1 MSILST
7 SLSRI
12 KESPTIAITQK
23 ARLLKESG
31 KEVIALAS
39 GEPDFDTP
47 DNIKAA
53 AIKAIKEGQTKYTA
67 VDGTPEL
74 KKAIVNK
81 FKRENNLIFD
91 VDNITVGTGGKQVI
105 YNCILATINPGD
117 EVIIPAPYWVS
128 YPDIVLLAGGTPK
141 FVECDEQ
148 SDFKIS
154 AEQLEKLITN
164 KTKWFILN
172 SPANPTG
179 MCYSRSELTELVK
192 VLKKHKHVNILTDDI
207 YEHIIYHDVKS
218 ANDPKFVNILEID
231 NSLKDRTIVINGV
244 SKAYAMT
251 GWRIGYA
258 AGSKELI
265 KAMQKIQSQSTTNPS
280 SISQAAAIKA
290 IKEGQTKYTA
300 VDGTPELKKAI
311 VNKFKRENNLSFDV
325 ENITVGTG
333 GKQVIYNCILATIN
347 PGDEVIIPAPYW
359 VSYPD
364 IVLLAGGTPKFV
376 ECDEQSDFKIS
387 AEQLEK
393 LITNKTK
400 WFILNSPA
408 NPTGMC
414 YSRSELT
421 ELVKVLKKHK
431 HVNILTDDIY
441 EHIIYQDVKSAND
454 PKFVNILEI
463 DNALKDRT
471 IVINGVSKAYAMTGW
486 RIGYAAG
493 PKELIKGIQK
503 IQSQSTTNP
512 SSISQAA
519 AVEAL
524 NGDQSFI
531 NTRALEFKKR
541 RDFVVHALNNINGLT
556 CVNPQGAFYVFPN
569 CKKTMNKKTSSG
581 KIIKND
587 TDFATYLLE
596 ETGVAIVQ
604 GSAFGLEG
612 YFRISYATSM
622 QILEK
627 AVIKIKSF
635 CESLK

>member
-81 FKRENNLIFD
+81 FKKENNLSFD

-105 YNCILATINPGD
+105 YNCILATINSGD

-128 YPDIVLLAGGTPK
+128 YPDMVLLAGGNPK

-154 AEQLEKLITN
+154 ADQLDKNITT

-172 SPANPTG
+172 SPGNPTG
-179 MCYSRSELTELVK
+179 MCYSRLELTELVK
-192 VLKKHKHVNILTDDI
+192 VLKKHKHVNIL
-207 YEHIIYHDVKS
+207 
-218 ANDPKFVNILEID
+218 EID
-231 NSLKDRTIVINGV
+231 NSLSDRT
-244 SKAYAMT
+244 
-251 GWRIGYA
+251 
-258 AGSKELI
+258 
-265 KAMQKIQSQSTTNPS
+265 
-280 SISQAAAIKA
+280 
-290 IKEGQTKYTA
+290 
-300 VDGTPELKKAI
+300 
-311 VNKFKRENNLSFDV
+311 
-325 ENITVGTG
+325 
-333 GKQVIYNCILATIN
+333 
-347 PGDEVIIPAPYW
+347 
-359 VSYPD
+359 
-364 IVLLAGGTPKFV
+364 
-376 ECDEQSDFKIS
+376 
-387 AEQLEK
+387 
-393 LITNKTK
+393 
-400 WFILNSPA
+400 
-408 NPTGMC
+408 
-414 YSRSELT
+414 
-421 ELVKVLKKHK
+421 LVV
-431 HVNILTDDIY
+431 
-441 EHIIYQDVKSAND
+441 
-454 PKFVNILEI
+454 
-463 DNALKDRT
+463 
-471 IVINGVSKAYAMTGW
+471 NGVSKAYAMTGW

-493 PKELIKGIQK
+493 PKTLIKAIQK

-531 NTRALEFKKR
+531 NPRAIEFKKR
-541 RDFVVHALNNINGLT
+541 RDFVVGALNNTKGLT
-556 CVNPQGAFYVFPN
+556 CINPQGAFYVFPN
-569 CKKTMNKKTSSG
+569 CKKLMNKKTSSG

-627 AVIKIKSF
+627 AVAKIKSF

>member
-47 DNIKAA
+47 NNIK
-53 AIKAIKEGQTKYTA
+53 E
-67 VDGTPEL
+67 
-74 KKAIVNK
+74 
-81 FKRENNLIFD
+81 
-91 VDNITVGTGGKQVI
+91 
-105 YNCILATINPGD
+105 
-117 EVIIPAPYWVS
+117 
-128 YPDIVLLAGGTPK
+128 
-141 FVECDEQ
+141 
-148 SDFKIS
+148 
-154 AEQLEKLITN
+154 
-164 KTKWFILN
+164 
-172 SPANPTG
+172 
-179 MCYSRSELTELVK
+179 
-192 VLKKHKHVNILTDDI
+192 
-207 YEHIIYHDVKS
+207 
-218 ANDPKFVNILEID
+218 
-231 NSLKDRTIVINGV
+231 
-244 SKAYAMT
+244 
-251 GWRIGYA
+251 
-258 AGSKELI
+258 
-265 KAMQKIQSQSTTNPS
+265 
-280 SISQAAAIKA
+280 AAIKA

-325 ENITVGTG
+325 DNITVGTG

-347 PGDEVIIPAPYW
+347 SGDEVIIPAPYW

-364 IVLLAGGTPKFV
+364 MVLLAGGTPKFV
-376 ECDEQSDFKIS
+376 ECDEQSNFKIS
-387 AEQLEK
+387 ADQLDK

-400 WFILNSPA
+400 WFILNSPG

-414 YSRSELT
+414 YSRLELT

-441 EHIIYQDVKSAND
+441 GHILYQDKGAND
-454 PKFVNILEI
+454 SRFVNILEI
-463 DNALKDRT
+463 DDSLKYRT
-471 IVINGVSKAYAMTGW
+471 LVVNGVSKAYAMTGW
-486 RIGYAAG
+486 RIGYGAG
-493 PKELIKGIQK
+493 PKELIKAIQK

-512 SSISQAA
+512 SSVSQAA

-524 NGDQSFI
+524 NGDQGFI
-531 NTRALEFKKR
+531 NPRALEFKKR
-541 RDFVVHALNNINGLT
+541 RDFVVNALNNIKGLT
-556 CVNPQGAFYVFPN
+556 CVNPEGAFYVFPN
-569 CKKTMNKKTSSG
+569 CKKLMNKKTSSG

-635 CESLK
+635 CESLR